1 MAKIDDLRKEKQLLE
16 EQASLQQSLYESD
29 RRRTTALRESQ
40 KIQQN
45 ILEIEKRIKKLAD
58 LDTTGEKLSLEK
70 QIEKLQKSGLNSMK
84 KELGLEQQILG
95 LQDIA
100 ASGDKEKIKSARKFT
115 QLLDDI
121 NSGNK
126 DISEILNIIA
136 TEDFGI
142 LNKRAMDLGELLSEY
157 PHIMENLGK
166 EKKFADMLDQVKDT
180 LGLIDL
186 KKTFTFAGIL
196 ALATKFAGKV
206 MDIRQSLGT
215 GAVESAKLAANMT
228 AAGTTAKFLGGNAS
242 EAEAAVEGMVNEFG
256 TLNSVSLGVATS
268 LGDLVASTGISG
280 ANAAKLLKTMKGVSG
295 ASIETNIAMLKSVGN
310 LAKAEGLAPAQILN
324 DIAENTELFAQF
336 GKAGGDNIAAAA
348 IQAKKLGLNLS
359 TVAGITESLL
369 DFESSI
375 EKQMEAQVLLGRSLN
390 LDKARELSLAG
401 DLEGLQKEVLS
412 QVGSQAEFEAMN
424 VVQRKA
430 LADAIGVSVNDLG
443 KMVAREKTS
452 AQLAKDKEE
461 SQKEMNLMQ
470 LDMNKMMVVSQGI
483 TAAIATIQA
492 GINIAKG
499 IQVGLTK
506 KNTKSEL
513 AGAGATVVKA
523 AAEAGKSAAMVPFIG
538 AGLAIAAIAAVG
550 AIGYKM
556 LSKAPKAE
564 TGGIVTQSGLAQI
577 HKGEAISGTKN
588 ELGFGA
594 DMTETNRI
602 LRNVVGESKK
612 LREQNEFLMN
622 KLIRKQDNLALANT

>member
-1 MAKIDDLRKEKQLLE
+1 MPKIDDLRKQKELLE

-58 LDTTGEKLSLEK
+58 LDTTSEKLSLGK
-70 QIEKLQKSGLNSMK
+70 QIENLEKSGLGVMK
-84 KELGLEQQILG
+84 KRLGLDGQLTA
-95 LQDIA
+95 LQ
-100 ASGDKEKIKSARKFT
+100 KIKAKGTKEEIQQANKFG
-115 QLLDDI
+115 QLLDAI
-121 NSGNK
+121 NSGTK
-126 DISEILNIIA
+126 DMSEILNIIA
-136 TEDFGI
+136 TEDFG
-142 LNKRAMDLGELLSEY
+142 LMNDYALELGEKLKDY
-157 PHIMENLGK
+157 PDILKSLGR

-228 AAGTTAKFLGGNAS
+228 VAGTTAKFLGGNAS

-256 TLNSVSLGVATS
+256 TLNSVSLGVAAS
-268 LGDLVASTGISG
+268 LGDLVASTGITG

-295 ASIETNIAMLKSVGN
+295 ASVETNIAMLKSVGN

-348 IQAKKLGLNLS
+348 IQAKKLGLNLG

-461 SQKEMNLMQ
+461 SQKEMNLLQ
-470 LDMNKMMVVSQGI
+470 LDMNKMMVISQGI
-483 TAAIATIQA
+483 TAGIAGIQGVINAGKALEGALTMKNKKGEMVMAGTTIARAAAQA
-492 GINIAKG
+492 GI
-499 IQVGLTK
+499 
-506 KNTKSEL
+506 S
-513 AGAGATVVKA
+513 AG
-523 AAEAGKSAAMVPFIG
+523 MVPFIG
-538 AGLAIAAIAAVG
+538 AGLAIAAIGAVG

-556 LSKAPKAE
+556 LNKAPKAE